1 MAWSTNFG
9 LWFGVIIVLCLSTL
23 ESSQLKPVGTGY
35 RMADPRLALN
45 MMHPSSPSA
54 VSRQKIHS
62 IINRVYVGGG
72 YVKAYYS
79 VEDVLMT
86 FRGRVFPIGVSYTQG
101 RSLPTYNLPIGFGDF
116 HFINFETQWEY
127 ERLQYVDIRFYI
139 QRLNMENN
147 FKTWIFVWKPRL
159 YLPLQ
164 SRDTI
169 ESLAIRAVCS
179 FGEMINS
186 CFCTLVLFVYAKWIE
201 MEDCIAAIRNACTRK
216 FNSVFVGE
224 ETQSQENCN
233 HSATAENQSFSY
245 DHNSDCSAYFVDD
258 LKYML
263 PGIVLNVQRHKKKQ
277 YKCRGE
283 YNGDTSPWFFHRNPV
298 LVQKKV
304 CLYFLE
310 LYGPNN
316 GACFQSLPT
325 IVDKLSFGV
334 VPSTVG
340 LHIAETIC
348 SYAFLLYRARN
359 VDRMVI
365 CCIMYKHFRSDKD
378 LPFCEW
384 GEQMWNDCTD
394 MMSQYITSLFEDDD
408 FTEVEGTVQFQ
419 ALPLESVFKM
429 LSDTTSSIKGLLL
442 SKLVHIIIFLAATI
456 GYISGGVP
464 LSNIPVMLERLPLH
478 ISSLQTLSVVEQV
491 LKSID
496 WLKTVGSDLVTGK
509 YKTWSDLFPNIDV
522 SAWSEVV
529 QKRIRTY
536 PAVKACLARGACEE
550 YIEGDIVGDLYSNMR
565 LTDDLIKAGECH
577 LRAIGMTQFSHGK
590 KIISEKLCELRTI
603 YNEML
608 SEQRSQASREAPL
621 SLIIHGKSSIGKTN
635 IIEFIKHWYCSI
647 KGLPEGDEYNYTL
660 NPTAK
665 YWDGFRAYKHTLI
678 LDDIGSARVP
688 AEDKAIEAVIR
699 CINNVPFVPDQA
711 ALENKGQHPFL
722 CKLVIATTNTKG
734 FNAHHRT
741 NNPEALHRRLKYVI
755 NVVLKPEYS
764 ELGSLAVPENMQIT
778 EDFSL
783 WDFQVQVASIATDA
797 NGKSITKYVTIE
809 EFVGTDALLKLRDW
823 FTKTTKAHDVSQSRF
838 MQTAKSLKTKQYCK
852 LHNCWDCNQEHESPM
867 PVVVTQPSDHWFSRW
882 FKLTRPNI
890 TPMLDAQR
898 YKKIKQ
904 VCTAPKD
911 WVMSILTKI
920 QATRNVN
927 PKIDEPLIKAH
938 AIAEPILSEEE
949 AQQFFKSAEPIVSDD
964 EVQPET
970 QHFFKSAESLV
981 SDDEIQP
988 AEFQSYVLEYGFIP
1002 AICAVL
1008 SSYVVFNI
1016 FIYFSNLVRDWVTF
1030 CYNYLLIACCS
1041 CLDAI
1046 HTILCTLWWLHTTRQ
1061 RFRLASAAIR
1071 RINYKRVCGAICIV
1085 TGAII
1090 MCSTFSK
1097 LIPAQFQVDPEV
1109 PNATGNEPPR
1119 NVWSGTRTLN
1129 ALSSESKTLS
1139 GSSFGGRLNSLRK
1152 NIVTLYFQAVDGQHT
1167 GQMTRATGFLCGQYI
1182 MTAAHSI
1189 AHVSTSMTIKIVLPA
1204 CEYRSVQSEILLH
1217 GAKRGDT
1224 WVEDKSNDLL
1234 VIKTTTSLG
1243 HNIMPYFLDSNQHN
1257 AKPEAVYVLCVKPS
1271 PQCNNAAGD
1280 MPIAAPFEAVAF
1292 GNESV
1297 HAPVLR
1303 AFLKT
1308 APHLLGKNCFSY
1320 TSNQFGLI
1328 FGDSGSVV
1336 IGQFTN
1342 GLAII
1347 GFHTAGTTGVPYT
1360 GICPT
1365 LDRSIVDKAISSLQI
1380 AVLQQLGVE
1389 ENIIDCGDPT
1399 FTDKDGRVCSYSVM
1413 DKRCPYYPIE
1423 GVEPL
1428 LQRNTQYI
1436 GRDMGA
1442 FTPKPKTLVEETPY
1456 REVFMPIVR
1465 ELGISELKVAPK
1477 FDYRPKRYF
1486 LDKLGKMKNYD
1497 IHQYFRN
1504 SLSALCGHIIP
1515 KLRAVEPHL
1524 DKILKP
1530 LDLHSTINGIPQVQY
1545 IDSMNMSTSAG
1556 RPYNA
1561 IKKSVLNFDG
1571 TSYSLKRKQYDDH
1584 LSYINKL
1591 TAGERTNLPFKAS
1604 LKDEPLSAEKNLPDG
1619 KGPRLFMCSNL
1630 DLTILIRMFFL
1641 PYARVAQR
1649 NPFLFMSAPGMNAES
1664 SQWFRLHNFLVQHGD
1679 KNLMAGDYKGFD
1691 ISMMTI
1697 VTYYAFLF
1705 KMAILFCCDQ
1715 YTLEQRR
1722 VCYTLMY
1729 DIINP
1734 NCDIDGDHFILYGS
1748 NPSGHPLTVHTNCLA
1763 NIFYVM
1769 YTWQRRGG
1777 ELGDF
1782 FYKVSLMTYGDDNI
1796 MGIFE
1801 TERLN
1806 YRTMA
1811 EAMME
1816 IGVTYT
1822 KADKTCIVD
1831 GDLDSISE
1839 VEFLKRKFEVRTYE
1853 GRDYCFAPLC
1863 IQSIVKT
1870 LTIWVRSKNIT
1881 AAEQSRDSLSA
1892 VWRSTLSHTGVV
1904 GEHVR
1909 QVISK
1914 VVDTSNGAIFP
1925 TLVAFMLQYDM
1936 DSASVERF
1944 AATLNLNI
1952 FTIDAD
1958 CHSDIATFN
1967 LIRFIELVILA
1978 PLIEES
1984 LKRVNKYVAYIF
1996 IMCEFYT
2003 YCCNSDWA
2011 FYIILIRLVVCY
2023 LHIFWMSLDYK
2034 MAIAVHAAYNFVLG
2048 SGFMHLLSWS
2058 VLRDLEHS
2066 HKCFM
2071 NSTVCPW
2078 ECRGLGIYSTC

>member
-1 MAWSTNFG
+1 VFLPKPGMTRSTHFG
-9 LWFGVIIVLCLSTL
+9 LWFEVIAVFTLSTM
-23 ESSQLKPVGTGY
+23 EVSQLNTVGDGCPIVT
-35 RMADPRLALN
+35 PRLALN
-45 MMHPSSPSA
+45 MMHPSSPP
-54 VSRQKIHS
+54 VSSGKTFT
-62 IINRVYVGGG
+62 IINGGYGLVGGDNNG
-72 YVKAYYS
+72 VPGRTVYPVGSTYTQSLSNPLIKSGADPSSSFYF
-79 VEDVLMT
+79 DVDPT
-86 FRGRVFPIGVSYTQG
+86 IERFPILTLRGYRSY
-101 RSLPTYNLPIGFGDF
+101 L
-116 HFINFETQWEY
+116 
-127 ERLQYVDIRFYI
+127 DIE
-139 QRLNMENN
+139 QD
-147 FKTWIFVWKPRL
+147 FKTWIFMWKPRS
-159 YLPLQ
+159 YLS
-164 SRDTI
+164 SRAGDTI
-169 ESLAIRAVCS
+169 ESIVADTIWR
-179 FGEMINS
+179 FGRDVNS
-186 CFCTLVLFVYAKWIE
+186 CFCVSVLFLYAGWLD
-201 MEDCIAAIRNACTRK
+201 MEDYIIALRDACVCSLISMFTEDESSK
-216 FNSVFVGE
+216 TADYASGSDDCHM
-224 ETQSQENCN
+224 TAENRM
-233 HSATAENQSFSY
+233 HSDHNMTAENQSFTY
-245 DHNSDCSAYFVDD
+245 DHNSDCDAYFVDD

-263 PGIVLNVQRHKKKQ
+263 PGMTLTTQRHKKKQ

-283 YNGDTSPWFFHRNPV
+283 YNNDVSPWFFHRNPI

-310 LYGPNN
+310 LYGPGN
-316 GACFQSLPT
+316 GVCFQSLPT
-325 IVDKLSFGV
+325 IVDKLSFGA
-334 VPSTVG
+334 VPSTIG

-359 VDRMVI
+359 IDRMVI

-378 LPFCEW
+378 LPFCGWSEQLW
-384 GEQMWNDCTD
+384 GECTN
-394 MMSQYITSLFEDDD
+394 MMSQYVTTLFEDDD
-408 FTEVEGTVQFQ
+408 PIDDEEKVQFQ
-419 ALPLESVFKM
+419 ALPLESVFKI
-429 LSDTTSSIKGLLL
+429 LSDTTSSVKGLLL

-464 LSNIPVMLERLPLH
+464 LANIPVMLERLPLH

-529 QKRIRTY
+529 QKRVRTY
-536 PAVKACLARGACEE
+536 PAIKACLARGAHGE

-577 LRAIGMTQFSHGK
+577 LRAIGMTQFNHGK
-590 KIISEKLCELRTI
+590 KIIGEKLSELRTI

-608 SEQRSQASREAPL
+608 SEQRGQASREAPL

-647 KGLPEGDEYNYTL
+647 KGLPEGDEYSYTL

-734 FNAHHRT
+734 FHAHHRT

-764 ELGSLAVPENMQIT
+764 DLGSLSVPENMQIT

-783 WDFQVQVASIATDA
+783 WDFQVQVASIGTDS
-797 NGKSITKYVTIE
+797 NGNSVTKYVTIE
-809 EFVGTDALLKLRDW
+809 EFVGADALLKLRDW
-823 FTKTTKAHDVSQSRF
+823 FTKATKAHDVNQSRF
-838 MQTAKSLKTKQYCK
+838 MQTAHSLKTKQYCR
-852 LHNCWDCNQEHESPM
+852 LHNCWDCDQEHESPA
-867 PVVVTQPSDHWFSRW
+867 PAVVTQPKEHWFSRL
-882 FKLTRPNI
+882 FKFSQPNL

-898 YKKIKQ
+898 YKRIKQ
-904 VCTAPKD
+904 VCIAPKN
-911 WVMSILTKI
+911 WVLDVISKMRSM
-920 QATRNVN
+920 RNTN
-927 PKIDEPLIKAH
+927 PQVDEPLIKAH
-938 AIAEPILSEEE
+938 AIAEPMLSEEE
-949 AQQFFKSAEPIVSDD
+949 AQQFFRSAEPIDSDG
-964 EVQPET
+964 
-970 QHFFKSAESLV
+970 
-981 SDDEIQP
+981 EIQP
-988 AEFQSYVLEYGFIP
+988 AQFQSYMLEYGFIP

-1008 SSYVVFNI
+1008 SSYIVFNVLV
-1016 FIYFSNLVRDWVTF
+1016 YFGNCIREWVVF
-1030 CYNYLLIACCS
+1030 CYNQLLITCCT
-1041 CLDAI
+1041 CLDVVHA
-1046 HTILCTLWWLHTTRQ
+1046 ILCNLWWLHTTRQ
-1061 RFRLASAAIR
+1061 RFKLASAAIR

-1109 PNATGNEPPR
+1109 PNVTGNEPPR
-1119 NVWSGTRTLN
+1119 NVWAGPRTLN
-1129 ALSSESKTLS
+1129 ALSPESKTLS

-1152 NIVTLYFQAVDGQHT
+1152 NVVMLYFQATDGQYT
-1167 GQMTRATGFLCGQYI
+1167 GQMTRATGFLCGQYV

-1189 AHVSTSMTIKIVLPA
+1189 AHVGNAMTIKIVLPA

-1217 GAKRGDT
+1217 SAKRGDT

-1271 PQCNNAAGD
+1271 PNCNEAAGD
-1280 MPIAAPFEAVAF
+1280 MPIAAPFDAVAF

-1297 HAPVLR
+1297 HAPVLK

-1347 GFHTAGTTGVPYT
+1347 GFHTAGTNGVPYT

-1365 LDRSIVDKAISSLQI
+1365 LDRSIVTKAVSSLQI

-1389 ENIIDCGDPT
+1389 EGIVDCGDPT
-1399 FTDKDGRVCSYSVM
+1399 FTDKDGRVCSYSMM

-1436 GRDMGA
+1436 GRDIGA
-1442 FTPKPKTLVEETPY
+1442 FTPKPKTLVQETPY
-1456 REVFMPIVR
+1456 RDVFMPIVR

-1497 IHQYFRN
+1497 VHYYFRK

-1515 KLRAVEPHL
+1515 KLKEVEPHL
-1524 DKILKP
+1524 EKILKP
-1530 LDLHSTINGIPQVQY
+1530 LDLHATINGIPQVQY

-1556 RPYNA
+1556 RPYNVV
-1561 IKKSVLNFDG
+1561 KKSVLNFDG
-1571 TSYSLKRKQYDDH
+1571 ISYSLKRKQYDDH
-1584 LSYINKL
+1584 LFYIDKL
-1591 TAGERTNLPFKAS
+1591 IAGERTNLPFKAS
-1604 LKDEPLSAEKNLPDG
+1604 LKDEPLAAEKNLPDG

-1641 PYARVAQR
+1641 PYARIAQR

-1664 SQWFRLHNFLVQHGD
+1664 TQWFRLHNFLTQHGD
-1679 KNLMAGDYKGFD
+1679 RNLMAGDYKGFD

-1705 KMAILFCCDQ
+1705 KMVILFCCGQ

-1722 VCYTLMY
+1722 ACYTLMY

-1801 TERLN
+1801 AERLN
-1806 YRTMA
+1806 YKTMA
-1811 EAMME
+1811 ESMLE
-1816 IGVTYT
+1816 IGVVYT
-1822 KADKTCIVD
+1822 KADKTCIVG
-1831 GDLDSISE
+1831 GDLDSIGE
-1839 VEFLKRKFEVRTYE
+1839 VEFLKRRFEIRTYE

-1863 IQSIVKT
+1863 MQSIVKT
-1870 LTIWVRSKNIT
+1870 LTIWVRSKNVT
-1881 AAEQSRDSLSA
+1881 VAEQSRDSLSA
-1892 VWRSTLSHTGVV
+1892 VWRSTLSHSGVTGD
-1904 GEHVR
+1904 HIR
-1909 QVISK
+1909 QIISN

-1925 TLVAFMLQYDM
+1925 TFVAFMLQYDM
-1936 DSASVERF
+1936 DSAGVERF

-1952 FTIDAD
+1952 FTINAD
-1958 CHSDIATFN
+1958 CQSDIAMFN
-1967 LIRFIELVILA
+1967 LIRFIELVIVA
-1978 PLIEES
+1978 PLFEES
-1984 LKRVNKYVAYIF
+1984 LKRTNKYVAYIF
-1996 IMCEFYT
+1996 IACEFYT
-2003 YCCNSDWA
+2003 YCCASDWA
-2011 FYIILIRLVVCY
+2011 LYIILVRLVVCY
-2023 LHIFWMSLDYK
+2023 LHKFWMDLDYK
-2034 MAIAVHAAYNFVLG
+2034 TAIAVHAAYNFVLG
-2048 SGFMHLLSWS
+2048 GGFMHLLAWS

-2066 HKCFM
+2066 HGCYV
-2071 NSTVCPW
+2071 NGTICPW
-2078 ECRGLGIYSTC
+2078 ECRGLGIHSVC